1 MTKKKPTLGAGAE
14 IDVNRL
20 LVTRLL
26 LQANSG
32 GGKSWAIRRL
42 LEQTHGA
49 CQQIVID
56 PDGEFHTLREKFD
69 YVLAGKGGDC
79 AATVRTA
86 PLLARRL
93 LELGVSAIVDI
104 YDLGADRPAFVAEFL
119 GALMDA
125 PRELWHPVIVV
136 VDEAHKFCPETGKR
150 RRKREA
156 ATMDDCTAA
165 VISLMDSGRKRGFC
179 GVLATQRIAKL
190 SKDAVAEVN
199 SKLIGRTSYPDDQQ
213 RAADELGIH
222 SKDKRLALRDLK
234 PGEFYAFGP
243 AFTVD
248 DRGDLV
254 KRVKIGP
261 VQTTHPEAGE
271 AAPPPTPPRDKI
283 RKVLGELADL
293 PAEAEAEAR
302 TAEELRGRLNVANTR
317 VRELERE
324 AKSAKVETKTVEK
337 LVIKPEQ
344 LARIE
349 KQLGRGEK
357 LGEVIVARIHELE
370 TWRAQLGQDLNQLRA
385 VVGIAKQPAG
395 IVLPTSSKVHAPASI
410 PRRPPP
416 APMPSSS
423 PATGG
428 SLSGGERKIL
438 TVLAQYAQGRTK
450 QQVAVLTGYSHN
462 GGGFNNYV
470 GALRSKGL
478 ITGGS
483 GERLEI
489 TEDGLRELGPYTPL
503 PTGRAL
509 FDHWCSQLGKA
520 AREILT
526 VLYKAWP
533 DAVPKDFV
541 ALQAG
546 YAAEGGGFN
555 NALGQLRTLE
565 LIEGKA
571 KLKSSDLLHEAS

>member
-1 MTKKKPTLGAGAE
+1 MTKKRPTLGDSVE

-32 GGKSWAIRRL
+32 GGKSYALRRL

-56 PDGEFHTLREKFD
+56 PDGEFHTLREKYD

-104 YDLGADRPAFVAEFL
+104 YDLGADRPAFVAEFI

-125 PRELWHPVIVV
+125 PRELWHPVMVV
-136 VDEAHKFCPETGKR
+136 VDEAHKFAPETGKR

-213 RAADELGIH
+213 RAADELGIR
-222 SKDKRLALRDLK
+222 SKEQRLALRDLK
-234 PGEFYAFGP
+234 PGEFYVFGP

-248 DRGDLV
+248 AHGELV
-254 KRVKIGP
+254 TRVKIGK
-261 VQTTHPEAGE
+261 VETTHPEAGE
-271 AAPPPTPPRDKI
+271 AAPPPTPPREKI
-283 RKVLGELADL
+283 RSVLGELKDL
-293 PAEAEAEAR
+293 PQEAED
-302 TAEELRGRLNVANTR
+302 
-317 VRELERE
+317 E
-324 AKSAKVETKTVEK
+324 AKSIGDLQTKVKKLEADLRAAQKAQPKTETKTVEK
-337 LVIKPEQ
+337 PVIKEAQ

-349 KQLGRGEK
+349 KLIERGEK
-357 LGEVIVARIHELE
+357 LGDRVESKLQSALAEATGELD

-385 VVGIAKQPAG
+385 VAAVARQP
-395 IVLPTSSKVHAPASI
+395 VTPTP
-410 PRRPPP
+410 
-416 APMPSSS
+416 S
-423 PATGG
+423 PAKTVAP
-428 SLSGGERKIL
+428 SAVRRVVVRHVNPDATNVDLPKGEALVLRALIQYPNGLRKEQL
-438 TVLAQYAQGRTK
+438 G
-450 QQVAVLTGYSHN
+450 VLTTFKRSTRDA
-462 GGGFNNYV
+462 YV
-470 GALRSKGL
+470 QR
-478 ITGGS
+478 
-483 GERLEI
+483 
-489 TEDGLRELGPYTPL
+489 LRERGFVQQDGDRVVATQEGFAAMPNVEPL
-503 PTGRAL
+503 PTGQAL
-509 FDHWCSQLGKA
+509 REFWDRELPSGEQQVLALLCEFYPSGVDKEHIDEVTGFARSTRDAYLQRLAAKELVVDVGRGSVKA
-520 AREILT
+520 
-526 VLYKAWP
+526 
-533 DAVPKDFV
+533 
-541 ALQAG
+541 
-546 YAAEGGGFN
+546 
-555 NALGQLRTLE
+555 
-565 LIEGKA
+565 
-571 KLKSSDLLHEAS
+571 SDNLFEVES